1 MKQWFLVSVIGVLAT
16 ISLVT
21 IGSVRPDL
29 WSKQLLFFILGGG
42 VYYFAQRVSF
52 TRWLEWRWWLY
63 GLTLV
68 LLILPML
75 LGHSSRNT
83 SRWIELGFLRLQPS
97 QLAIPL
103 VALGSVWL
111 LRVSPPSLSHLRK
124 YLATVI
130 APAVLIF
137 ISPDLGT
144 TVIFL
149 SVFLCM
155 LWFAQVELKQLLLL
169 GLIGLFGV
177 GLSWFFVFKP
187 YQRERMISFIA
198 GTQQADQQHYNAAQ
212 ALIAVGAGNLTGTG
226 WGKGTQ
232 AQLQFLPEKQTDF
245 IFSSFA
251 QEYGFVGTTLL
262 LVTTLSGVIYLLIA
276 ARRVSEK
283 PASIYLI
290 VAAMTLFFQATI
302 NIGMNIGLF
311 PITGVTLPF
320 VSYGGSS
327 ILALCLL
334 LGICGSILKRSQPH
348 THQSLIPVL

>member
-1 MKQWFLVSVIGVLAT
+1 MKQWFLPSIIGVLAT
-16 ISLVT
+16 ISLATV
-21 IGSVRPDL
+21 GSVRPDL
-29 WSKQLLFFILGGG
+29 LPKQLLFFILGAG
-42 VYYFAQRVSF
+42 VYYFAQNISF

-63 GLTLV
+63 GATLV
-68 LLILPML
+68 LLVLPML

-83 SRWIELGFLRLQPS
+83 SRWIELGFFRLQPS

-103 VALGSVWL
+103 VALSGVWL
-111 LRVSPPSLSHLRK
+111 LRLPSPTLSHLRK
-124 YLATVI
+124 YLATLI
-130 APAVLIF
+130 APTLLIF

-149 SVFLCM
+149 SVFLCI
-155 LWFAQVELKQLLLL
+155 LWFAQVEVKQLLLL
-169 GLIGLFGV
+169 GLVGLLV
-177 GLSWFFVFKP
+177 VSLSWFFVFKP

-212 ALIAVGAGNLTGTG
+212 ALIAVGAGNLMGTG

-232 AQLQFLPEKQTDF
+232 ARLQFLPEKQTDF

-262 LVTTLSGVIYLLIA
+262 LVTSLSGVIYLLVA

-283 PASIYLI
+283 PASVYLI
-290 VAAMTLFFQATI
+290 AAAMTLFFQASV

-334 LGICGSILKRSQPH
+334 LGICGSILKRTQPN
-348 THQSLIPVL
+348 THQSSIHVV